1 MASTIQVQVDDELK
15 KESDHL
21 FEDLGIDTTT
31 AILIFL
37 QKAVSDNGFPF
48 DMEIDR

>member
-15 KESDHL
+15 KKSDHL